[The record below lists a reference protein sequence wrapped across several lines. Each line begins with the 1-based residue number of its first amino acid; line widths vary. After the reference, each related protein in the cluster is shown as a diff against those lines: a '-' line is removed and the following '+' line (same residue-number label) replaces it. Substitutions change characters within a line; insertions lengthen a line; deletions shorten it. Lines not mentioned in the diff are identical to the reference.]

1 MYIVLLL
8 LLTSSI
14 FAQSSQDII
23 KLKSEYEKMSRDK
36 LINQNNTLNTDI
48 NLDSPGRVDIFPLDL
63 DDQIDSVEKDQMI
76 NYFGYDFFTRR
87 DTVSFWENLPAPSNY
102 LLGPGDE
109 IVIYVWGETK
119 FRQTYT
125 ITREGKIYDDKVGL
139 MTLSGKTIE
148 DASDYLYKQYSRVYS
163 TLKGNSPSS
172 YMDISLGTLK
182 SINVNF
188 VGEVKYPGVYPVH
201 PFSTVITGLIQAGG
215 VKTTGSLRSL
225 EIKRDGIILETVD
238 LYEYLIKGSLPK
250 NIQLRDQDIIVV
262 PVRLSTITVDSA
274 VVRPG
279 IYESINGETIKD
291 LLYYAGGLNHDA
303 STRIDLK
310 RILPFSGRKINQVN
324 IENSYIDYS
333 DAYLANVYDGDII
346 TINKIFD
353 SLREVEIIGQVKS
366 PGKYNYFEG
375 MKLNDLLNLGG
386 GYGDSTFWK
395 SVYQK
400 RGEVIR
406 RDPLTRY
413 EKVIEIDLSN
423 LDDLD
428 GRWNIEL
435 QNLDRFII
443 HANSN
448 FFEKKSIQ
456 IIGEINIPGSYPL
469 IKDNETLESIINR
482 AGSFTNK
489 ALKNGIS
496 IYRDNK
502 YFNFDKS
509 EFEEKS
515 KESFQ
520 VRNNSIQ
527 DISNKVRVAWKNM
540 SITLMP
546 GDSIIVREATKTVNI
561 SGAVYNPGVIEFYP
575 GKSLRYY
582 LNAAGGLT
590 ENANKTGII
599 IVYAN
604 GVVSPKKWFI
614 SPKVEDGSTIIVN
627 AAEDKEPFNITQ
639 FVTNWTSIIS
649 SMITAVILS
658 KQLSSN

>member
-1 MYIVLLL
+1 MYIVVLL

-291 LLYYAGGLNHDA
+291 LLYYAGGLNPDA

-386 GYGDSTFWK
+386 GLL
-395 SVYQK
+395 
-400 RGEVIR
+400 
-406 RDPLTRY
+406 PLL
-413 EKVIEIDLSN
+413 EIQFLFC
-423 LDDLD
+423 
-428 GRWNIEL
+428 
-435 QNLDRFII
+435 RFSFPLYN
-443 HANSN
+443 H
-448 FFEKKSIQ
+448 
-456 IIGEINIPGSYPL
+456 EI
-469 IKDNETLESIINR
+469 
-482 AGSFTNK
+482 F
-489 ALKNGIS
+489 
-496 IYRDNK
+496 
-502 YFNFDKS
+502 
-509 EFEEKS
+509 
-515 KESFQ
+515 
-520 VRNNSIQ
+520 
-527 DISNKVRVAWKNM
+527 
-540 SITLMP
+540 
-546 GDSIIVREATKTVNI
+546 
-561 SGAVYNPGVIEFYP
+561 
-575 GKSLRYY
+575 
-582 LNAAGGLT
+582 
-590 ENANKTGII
+590 
-599 IVYAN
+599 
-604 GVVSPKKWFI
+604 
-614 SPKVEDGSTIIVN
+614 
-627 AAEDKEPFNITQ
+627 
-639 FVTNWTSIIS
+639 
-649 SMITAVILS
+649 
-658 KQLSSN
+658 